1 MHKIFLTLIFLSA
14 LSWADDHT
22 ISVLDFTGEGIHE
35 EELRLL
41 SEQFRIE
48 LLKMDTLRVMDYEDM
63 LLILETSGYETPSC
77 NTVACAVIASMLLD
91 QEWLA
96 SAHIAKIGDAFVVEA
111 RL

>member
-63 LLILETSGYETPSC
+63 LLILETSGYESPSC
-77 NTVACAVIASMLLD
+77 LSLI
-91 QEWLA
+91 
-96 SAHIAKIGDAFVVEA
+96 HI
-111 RL
+111 